1 MFPFRDGDKDF
12 NEESFRALALTSH
25 GHGNDALRQK
35 FNYGSTDKTDRN
47 DIKSY
52 LEDMKS
58 KDKKKY
64 DAIMAGEEG
73 IETVDKRKV
82 IYAGKKSNVHA
93 AAVVGDTVGDP
104 LKDTSGP
111 ALNIVMKLMAI
122 ISVRR
127 HYLPVCHPVCMCML
141 PWGCPEANCRCVH
154 CQDNE
159 RTWCPTGMMDVS
171 RTRGSV

>member
-1 MFPFRDGDKDF
+1 MSNTGG
-12 NEESFRALALTSH
+12 AW
-25 GHGNDALRQK
+25 
-35 FNYGSTDKTDRN
+35 

-127 HYLPVCHPVCMCML
+127 PPCPCATLCDHVHAVM
-141 PWGCPEANCRCVH
+141 GCREANCRCVN
-154 CQDNE
+154 CLDY
-159 RTWCPTGMMDVS
+159 
-171 RTRGSV
+171 